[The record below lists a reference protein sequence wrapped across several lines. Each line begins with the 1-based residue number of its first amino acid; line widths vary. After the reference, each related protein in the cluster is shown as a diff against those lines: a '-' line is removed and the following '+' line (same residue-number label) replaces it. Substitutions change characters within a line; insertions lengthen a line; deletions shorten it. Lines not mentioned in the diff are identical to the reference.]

1 MTAKATTPA
10 AGKRDWKYYLQERV
24 LVIFF
29 LGFSSGLP
37 FPLVYAT
44 LSAWLEEAGVER
56 STISTFAWLGFAYS
70 LKFVWAPLVDSLR
83 LPVLT
88 GIFGRRRAWMLLAQV
103 SIGASLLILAGI
115 DPLVVLVLPKGDTER
130 PEVED
135 RRGDVL
141 AGIEALHIVID
152 AYRIESAP
160 DDMQGVLAAAYQY
173 GYRISLL
180 ISMAG
185 ALYLADFGS
194 WQMTYTAMAG
204 CMVIGL
210 LATLWCR
217 EPETAAGTDIYAGD
231 TYAAKISS
239 WFTHAVAEPFA
250 DFFARYG
257 RFLFIIL
264 LFVSLYRI
272 SDYVLGILANP
283 FYLAIGYTKSEV
295 ATVAKVYGT
304 WMTVVGVGAGG
315 WAVLRYGVAQCLVIA
330 TTLIMST
337 NLFFAVMTQVGPEI
351 WMLGVTITADNIAQ
365 GFGGTVLI
373 AYLSSLT
380 NREFTATQYALL
392 SSFMALLP
400 KFLAGYSGN
409 VQESIGWLGFFL
421 YAAALGVP
429 AILLSI
435 VPAIVLAFV
444 VARRH
449 DTLVG
454 DESAGA

>member
-1 MTAKATTPA
+1 MATDTATGEQDAS
-10 AGKRDWKYYLQERV
+10 RNWRYYLQQKV

-44 LSAWLEEAGVER
+44 LSAWLEDAGIER

-70 LKFVWAPLVDSLR
+70 LKFVWAPLVDSMK
-83 LPVLT
+83 LPLLT

-103 SIGASLLILAGI
+103 AIGVSLL
-115 DPLVVLVLPKGDTER
+115 
-130 PEVED
+130 
-135 RRGDVL
+135 VL
-141 AGIEALHIVID
+141 AGVDPAENIEAFALVAFAVAFSSATQDIVID
-152 AYRIESAP
+152 AYRIESAE
-160 DDMQGVLAAAYQY
+160 DEMQGVLAAAYQY

-185 ALYLADFGS
+185 ALYLADYGS

-204 CMVIGL
+204 CMVIGIL
-210 LATLWCR
+210 TTLACR
-217 EPETAAGTDIYAGD
+217 EPEANREVSIYSGD
-231 TYAAKISS
+231 TYLEKISS
-239 WFTHAVAEPFA
+239 WFTHAVAEPFG
-250 DFFARYG
+250 DFFKRFG
-257 RFLFIIL
+257 QFLFVVLI
-264 LFVSLYRI
+264 FVSLYRI

-283 FYLAIGYTKSEV
+283 FYLAIGFSKSEV

-304 WMTVVGVGAGG
+304 WMTLIGVGAGG
-315 WAVLRYGVAQCLVIA
+315 WAVLKFGVARCLVIA
-330 TTLIMST
+330 TTLIAST
-337 NLFFAVMTQVGPEI
+337 NLFFAMMTQVGAEL
-351 WMLGVTITADNIAQ
+351 WMLAVTITADNIAQ

-392 SSFMALLP
+392 SSFMALFP

-429 AILLSI
+429 AIIL
-435 VPAIVLAFV
+435 AIF

-449 DTLVG
+449 DRLVG
-454 DESAGA
+454 EK

>member
-1 MTAKATTPA
+1 MTAKHASQAPE
-10 AGKRDWKYYLQERV
+10 KRDWKYYLQEKV

-44 LSAWLEEAGVER
+44 LSAWLEDAGIER

-70 LKFVWAPLVDSLR
+70 LKFVWAPLVDSLK
-83 LPVLT
+83 LPWLT
-88 GIFGRRRAWMLLAQV
+88 GIFGRRRAWMLVAQV
-103 SIGASLLILAGI
+103 SIGASLLVLAGI
-115 DPLVVLVLPKGDTER
+115 DPSRDIQAFAIVA
-130 PEVED
+130 
-135 RRGDVL
+135 L
-141 AGIEALHIVID
+141 AVAFASATQDIVID
-152 AYRIESAP
+152 AYRIESAD

-185 ALYLADFGS
+185 ALYLADYGS
-194 WQMTYTAMAG
+194 WSMTYTAMAG
-204 CMVIGL
+204 CMVIGI

-217 EPETAAGTDIYAGD
+217 EPETSRIAVDYSGD
-231 TYAAKISS
+231 GYAAKMAA
-239 WFTHAVAEPFA
+239 WFRHAVADPFA
-250 DFFARYG
+250 DFFSRFG
-257 RFLFIIL
+257 PFLFVIL

-283 FYLAIGYTKSEV
+283 FYLDIGFTKSEI

-304 WMTVVGVGAGG
+304 WMTLIGVGAGG
-315 WAVLRYGVAQCLVIA
+315 WAVLRYGVARCLVIA

-337 NLFFAVMTQVGPEI
+337 NLFFAAMTQVGAEI

-380 NREFTATQYALL
+380 NRDFTATQYALL

-400 KFLAGYSGN
+400 KFLAGFSGN

-421 YAAALGVP
+421 YAALLGIP
-429 AILLSI
+429 AII
-435 VPAIVLAFV
+435 LAFV

-449 DTLVG
+449 DQLVG
-454 DESAGA
+454 DKEIDGPANA